1 MDIWKEP
8 AYRKLQGTFP
18 VISLSFSSIKEKNY
32 EEAKEKI
39 CATIQMLYQK
49 YRFLLEG
56 ETLNEQE
63 KTEFNQVSSGMRE
76 YVQDSL
82 ASLGAG
88 FGSALADIIHL
99 RIPAQPRGAYIR
111 WGIDTRH

>member
-56 ETLNEQE
+56 DTLNEQE

-76 YVQDSL
+76 YDISL
-82 ASLGAG
+82 QKSQSRNAFTMDLSFA
-88 FGSALADIIHL
+88 
-99 RIPAQPRGAYIR
+99 
-111 WGIDTRH
+111 

>member
-1 MDIWKEP
+1 MANIKKVAELAGVGYGTVSRYINQSGYVSKESGEKIQ
-8 AYRKLQGTFP
+8 AA
-18 VISLSFSSIKEKNY
+18 IKELNYKPNELAKNLLRNQS
-32 EEAKEKI
+32 KI
-39 CATIQMLYQK
+39 IGVM
-49 YRFLLEG
+49 
-56 ETLNEQE
+56 
-63 KTEFNQVSSGMRE
+63 VPI
-76 YVQDSL
+76 QDSL